1 MSKEK
6 FVKGDLILRNVDEWI
21 TFDAGDEFEPC
32 IWICDGVTSEP
43 VNEYNDIGRVTNTR
57 YVNNYNPVELF
68 SGTTCGWGSHMFMTM
83 SQFMNEYRRINFMMK
98 NDTMYVKKLQ
108 MDRSDKLLH
117 TAKDGKRIQI
127 ANTIINRAKMF
138 INGVDSGDIIIP
150 IEVNDAAVQPTF
162 EYLQQIANLEPFDFP
177 TPSEQQMKHM
187 EEKKAKTGDDDISV
201 DEADAYLDLNAQ
213 KIDEDRMV
221 EEIQEAMDSYDSFME
236 DEE

>member
-1 MSKEK
+1 
-6 FVKGDLILRNVDEWI
+6 
-21 TFDAGDEFEPC
+21 
-32 IWICDGVTSEP
+32 
-43 VNEYNDIGRVTNTR
+43 
-57 YVNNYNPVELF
+57 
-68 SGTTCGWGSHMFMTM
+68 
-83 SQFMNEYRRINFMMK
+83 
-98 NDTMYVKKLQ
+98 

-201 DEADAYLDLNAQ
+201 DEADTYLDLNAQ